1 MPAFVGAGKPK
12 LKKFVVDPVFAAL
25 SIIRS
30 GSLEDCLR
38 YIVPAPPKPAFDV
51 DEPPYAV
58 KDMSD
63 ESVL

>member
-1 MPAFVGAGKPK
+1 MPAFVDIGRPE
-12 LKKFVVDPVFAAL
+12 LTKFDVEPVFAVL

-38 YIVPAPPKPAFDV
+38 YIVPAPPKPAFEV

-58 KDMSD
+58 RDMFV